1 MDHGGMSTFSLSS
14 PDFKRQKNG
23 RTSTGKRR
31 REDGER
37 AKSRVR
43 SGERNLR
50 IVVPS
55 RQIGKKPRPPSKSP
69 TLFAEDESNTE
80 ATKVA
85 VGHIAAN
92 MLPALCASA
101 HESDGVVQ
109 VSFCSNCLSL
119 VVSMESSIISH

>member
-14 PDFKRQKNG
+14 PDFKPQKNG

-31 REDGER
+31 REDRER

-92 MLPALCASA
+92 MVRLLIAGSQAC
-101 HESDGVVQ
+101 
-109 VSFCSNCLSL
+109 CLIGMSGQK
-119 VVSMESSIISH
+119 H